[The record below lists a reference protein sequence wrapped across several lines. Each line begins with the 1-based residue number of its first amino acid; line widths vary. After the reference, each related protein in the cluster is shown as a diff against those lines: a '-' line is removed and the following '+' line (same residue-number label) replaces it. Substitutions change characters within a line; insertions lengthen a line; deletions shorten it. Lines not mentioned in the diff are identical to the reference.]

1 MKFIF
6 ADSLDYVDPAFDFI
20 GDRSPAERQ
29 PYWDDA
35 YPHEILGYAPYD
47 WVLISRGIVGDHR
60 VKGKYTASQ
69 ARRFRLVG
77 ATGFMGVLT
86 SGLFALSL
94 VPIMRTSIPGA
105 VRYTVVYDNG
115 ANQAVVA
122 VAPEITETELEAT
135 LRQAAGDLFS
145 LGRYGGQD
153 NQFMIRA
160 RTIIHPS
167 EGLSKPLFLG
177 QVKRSLAVR
186 EDENMQVELFRQ
198 NFAELP
204 SDRA

>member
-1 MKFIF
+1 MITTAEF
-6 ADSLDYVDPAFDFI
+6 AKAAGWGGILTLVLAALTVLAF
-20 GDRSPAERQ
+20 
-29 PYWDDA
+29 
-35 YPHEILGYAPYD
+35 
-47 WVLISRGIVGDHR
+47 VLQWGI
-60 VKGKYTASQ
+60 
-69 ARRFRLVG
+69 RFRLVG

-135 LRQAAGDLFS
+135 LRQAASDLFS

-160 RTIIHPS
+160 RTIIHPA

-186 EDENMQVELFRQ
+186 EDENMQVELFHQ

>member
-1 MKFIF
+1 MITTAEF
-6 ADSLDYVDPAFDFI
+6 AKAAGWGGILTLLLAALTVLAF
-20 GDRSPAERQ
+20 
-29 PYWDDA
+29 
-35 YPHEILGYAPYD
+35 
-47 WVLISRGIVGDHR
+47 VLQWGI
-60 VKGKYTASQ
+60 
-69 ARRFRLVG
+69 RFRLVG

-94 VPIMRTSIPGA
+94 VPIMRTSVPGA

-135 LRQAAGDLFS
+135 LRQAASDLFS
-145 LGRYGGQD
+145 LGRYGQD
-153 NQFMIRA
+153 NQFVIRA

-186 EDENMQVELFRQ
+186 EDETMQVELFHQ
-198 NFAELP
+198 NLAELP

>member
-1 MKFIF
+1 MITTAEF
-6 ADSLDYVDPAFDFI
+6 AKAAGWGGILTLLLAALTVLAF
-20 GDRSPAERQ
+20 
-29 PYWDDA
+29 
-35 YPHEILGYAPYD
+35 
-47 WVLISRGIVGDHR
+47 VLQWGI
-60 VKGKYTASQ
+60 
-69 ARRFRLVG
+69 RFRLVG

-94 VPIMRTSIPGA
+94 VPIMRTSVPGA

-135 LRQAAGDLFS
+135 LRQAASDLFS
-145 LGRYGGQD
+145 LGRYGQD
-153 NQFMIRA
+153 NQFVIRA

-186 EDENMQVELFRQ
+186 EDENMQVELFHQ
-198 NFAELP
+198 NLAELP